1 MKKEDK
7 ESLPFLFY
15 GNIYI
20 KIFVTMRILV
30 KENNRLKDL
39 GEGQLFSKGQL
50 KLNELGDIQAN
61 IGQANGIQQ
70 AQMRA
75 KQLMNQNAG
84 VTSASADAG
93 KIDGQNDMQS
103 GEGLELKIPVN
114 ATGQQLAQAQRM
126 TKDQG
131 ADDAQITFTK
141 PQSPSS
147 SMNNGLGESKIME
160 MRKNSIPF
168 TKKELSSF
176 LNSI

>member
-1 MKKEDK
+1 
-7 ESLPFLFY
+7 
-15 GNIYI
+15 
-20 KIFVTMRILV
+20 MRVLV

-39 GEGQLFSKGQL
+39 GEGRIYSKSQL
-50 KLNELGDIQAN
+50 KLNEFNNGVQAN
-61 IGQANGIQQ
+61 IGTANGIQQ
-70 AQMRA
+70 AQLKA

-93 KIDGQNDMQS
+93 KIDGQSDMQS

-126 TKDQG
+126 TKDQS

-147 SMNNGLGESKIME
+147 SNNGLGESRIVE

-168 TKKELSSF
+168 SKKELNTFLSS
-176 LNSI
+176 L

>member
-1 MKKEDK
+1 MQIIVKKNNK
-7 ESLPFLFY
+7 
-15 GNIYI
+15 
-20 KIFVTMRILV
+20 LV
-30 KENNRLKDL
+30 KL
-39 GEGQLFSKGQL
+39 GEGRIYSKSQL
-50 KLNELGDIQAN
+50 KLNELNGLDAN
-61 IGQANGIQQ
+61 IGTANGIQQ
-70 AQMRA
+70 AQMKA

-93 KIDGQNDMQS
+93 KLDGQNDTQG
-103 GEGLELKIPVN
+103 GEGVELRVPVN
-114 ATGQQLAQAQRM
+114 ATGPQLAQAQRM
-126 TKDQG
+126 VKDQG
-131 ADDAQITFTK
+131 SDDAQITFTK

>member
-1 MKKEDK
+1 MH
-7 ESLPFLFY
+7 
-15 GNIYI
+15 
-20 KIFVTMRILV
+20 VLV
-30 KENNRLKDL
+30 KTNKGLKNL
-39 GEGQLFSKGQL
+39 GEGKLFSKGQL
-50 KLNELGDIQAN
+50 KLNEIDANLGS
-61 IGQANGIQQ
+61 ANGIQQ
-70 AQMRA
+70 AQLKA

-93 KIDGQNDMQS
+93 KLDGQNDMQS
-103 GEGLELKIPVN
+103 GEGLELKVPVN

-126 TKDQG
+126 TRDQG

-147 SMNNGLGESKIME
+147 SLNSNSLGESKIME

-168 TKKELSSF
+168 TKKELNSF